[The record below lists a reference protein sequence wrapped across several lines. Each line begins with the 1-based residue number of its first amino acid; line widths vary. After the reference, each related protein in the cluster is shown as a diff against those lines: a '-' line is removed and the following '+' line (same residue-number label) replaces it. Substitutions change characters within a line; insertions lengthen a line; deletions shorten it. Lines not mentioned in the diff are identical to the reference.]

1 MATPPPCRRRQ
12 DERGSS
18 LVEYCLLVALI
29 ALVAVGGVVAF
40 GEARDQ
46 MFHRSASAIEGL

>member
-12 DERGSS
+12 DEHGSS
-18 LVEYCLLVALI
+18 LVEYCVLIALI

-46 MFHRSASAIEGL
+46 MFHRSASAIGGL